1 MNFYRGPATDHFDG
15 QHFFNSGTG
24 LRGTGSVLRWL
35 ANRKPGPWRKW
46 IDEPPGAPPPER
58 VTGGK
63 IRATFVGHSTV
74 LIQMDGMNILTD
86 PIWSMRA
93 SPFSWIGPRRHRA
106 PGIRFE
112 DLPSIDIVLQSHDHY
127 DHLDIPTVK
136 RIASR
141 WHPKFVVPLG
151 VRARFARKRIT
162 SPEQISELDWWQTAD
177 MGNNMKITS
186 VPARHFSGRS
196 LRDRNKTLWCGY
208 VVQSPSGAVYFAG
221 DSGYGSHFQEIKR
234 RFPEIRLAFLPIGAY
249 IPQWFMGPVH
259 VSPADAVRAHAEL
272 GTATSIGIHFGT
284 FRLADDGEDEPVN
297 ELRRALDARKPLNPF
312 FTLASGEG
320 RDLPQL

>member
-1 MNFYRGPATDHFDG
+1 MKFYRGPATDHFDG
-15 QHFFNSGTG
+15 QHFYNSGTG

-46 IDEPPGAPPPER
+46 IDEPAGAPPPER
-58 VTGGK
+58 VTGDGV
-63 IRATFVGHSTV
+63 RATFVGHSTV
-74 LIQMDGMNILTD
+74 LIQTAGINILCD

-106 PGIRFE
+106 PGVRFE
-112 DLPSIDIVLQSHDHY
+112 GLPPIDVVLQSHDHY

-136 RIASR
+136 RIASQ

-151 VRARFARKRIT
+151 VSARFVRKNVT
-162 SPEQISELDWWQTAD
+162 SLEHISELDWWQSVD
-177 MGNNMKITS
+177 VQNNLKITS

-196 LRDRNKTLWCGY
+196 LTDRNKTLWCGY
-208 VVQSPSGAVYFAG
+208 MIEGPAGAIYFAG
-221 DSGYGSHFQEIKR
+221 DSGYGSHFQEIQR
-234 RFPEIRLAFLPIGAY
+234 RFPKMRLAFLPIGAY

-259 VSPADAVRAHAEL
+259 VSPADAVRAHEEL
-272 GTATSIGIHFGT
+272 GAATSIAIHFGT
-284 FRLADDGEDEPVN
+284 FRLADDGEDQPVID
-297 ELRRALDARKPLNPF
+297 LQRALDARKPLNPF

-320 RDLPQL
+320 RDIPQL

>member
-1 MNFYRGPATDHFDG
+1 MEFYRGPATDHFDG
-15 QHFFNSGTG
+15 QHFYNSGAG

-46 IDEPPGAPPPER
+46 IDEAPGAQPPER
-58 VTGGK
+58 VADGNL
-63 IRATFVGHSTV
+63 RVTFVGHSTV
-74 LIQMDGMNILTD
+74 LIQMDGVNILTD

-112 DLPSIDIVLQSHDHY
+112 DLPPIDIVLQSHDHY
-127 DHLDIPTVK
+127 DHLDIPTVR
-136 RIASR
+136 RIASK

-151 VRARFARKRIT
+151 VRARFAGKKIA
-162 SPEQISELDWWQTAD
+162 SSGQISELDWWQSTEIGSD
-177 MGNNMKITS
+177 LRITS

-208 VVQSPSGAVYFAG
+208 VIETLAGAVYFAG
-221 DSGYGSHFQEIKR
+221 DSGYGSHFQEIQR
-234 RFPEIRLAFLPIGAY
+234 RFPKIRLAFLPIGAY

-259 VSPADAVRAHAEL
+259 VSPADAVRAHEEL
-272 GTATSIGIHFGT
+272 GAAMSIAIHFGT
-284 FRLADDGEDEPVN
+284 FDLADDGEVEPVN
-297 ELRRALDARKPLNPF
+297 DLRQVLDARKTSKPF
-312 FTLASGEG
+312 VTLASGEG
-320 RDLPQL
+320 RDIP